1 MQARRPFNTLHVA
14 YYLSIVVITGGF
26 GYAGGRIAQKLI
38 ESGIKV
44 RIWTLRAADVIP
56 QWAHDNVTW
65 GDDLARLCD
74 GAECLIHLAAPNE
87 IACAANPEKE
97 IAATRALTES
107 ALAAARAGA
116 VGRFIYFST
125 VHVYGPL
132 VGHIDETIPAAP
144 AHPYAVAHLESEKLV
159 EAASGSGLA
168 ALTLRLS
175 NGFGAPADTG
185 TDRWTLLVNDL
196 CRQAVQDRKL
206 VLTSDGRQ
214 RRDFLPLTDVAA
226 ATRHFAAMTA
236 FPDRY
241 RVINLSAGKA
251 MTIREMARLIQD
263 RASRILNTDIP
274 LSVAT
279 PAPGGADGDPI
290 PDLEID
296 NSRLRDAGFSPKA
309 PVDAEIDA
317 LLQFCINAAPPRD
330 E

>member
-1 MQARRPFNTLHVA
+1 MTP
-14 YYLSIVVITGGF
+14 IVVTGGF
-26 GYAGGRIAQKLI
+26 GYVGGRIVQ
-38 ESGIKV
+38 
-44 RIWTLRAADVIP
+44 TLLEGGADVRVVTRRAEDQIP
-56 QWAHDNVTW
+56 AWAASRVTW
-65 GDDLARLCD
+65 GADLAQLCD
-74 GAECLIHLAAPNE
+74 GAGCLIHLAAPNE
-87 IACAANPEKE
+87 IACAADPEKE
-97 IAATRALTES
+97 IAATRALTEA
-107 ALAAARAGA
+107 ALAAARAGG
-116 VGRFIYFST
+116 VERFIYFST

-132 VGHIDETIPAAP
+132 VGHIDETTPAAP

-159 EAASGSGLA
+159 EAASESSLA

-214 RRDFLPLTDVAA
+214 RRDFLTLTDIAA

-251 MTIREMARLIQD
+251 MSVREMARLIQH
-263 RASRILNTDIP
+263 RAERLLNADVP
-274 LSVAT
+274 LSVAA
-279 PAPGGADGDPI
+279 PASNEADGDPI

-309 PVDAEIDA
+309 PMDAEIDA
-317 LLQFCINAAPPRD
+317 LLQFCINAAPLPG
-330 E
+330 